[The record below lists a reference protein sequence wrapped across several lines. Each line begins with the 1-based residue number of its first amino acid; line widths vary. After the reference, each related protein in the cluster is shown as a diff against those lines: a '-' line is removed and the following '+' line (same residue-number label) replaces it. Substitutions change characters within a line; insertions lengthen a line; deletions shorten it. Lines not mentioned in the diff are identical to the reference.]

1 MREPHLRRDERTDR
15 LGCSYMSE
23 KLSDDNLRFWAGMPE
38 ESRRLNAAADASW
51 AMARELLEARARDAI
66 IVKLDNGMRWL
77 TALAWSTEIEECL
90 YDLSLLQYWMR
101 QMLTAVGYTPE
112 TLEQP

>member
-1 MREPHLRRDERTDR
+1 
-15 LGCSYMSE
+15 MSE
-23 KLSDDNLRFWAGMPE
+23 KLSDDNLRFWAGMSSPV
-38 ESRRLNAAADASW
+38 RRLNAAADASCL
-51 AMARELLEARARDAI
+51 MARELLEARARDAI

-77 TALAWSTEIEECL
+77 TALAWHTEIKEGL

-101 QMLTAVGYTPE
+101 QMLTAMGYTPE